1 MKRRIDFYCW
11 NRCSTCRKARD
22 FLLQRKVELH
32 DRDFFKNPFTRDELE
47 KLLQGRSASGM
58 FSFKS
63 PSFKKLG
70 LDKNGLSSE
79 ELIDLMLKEPRLI
92 RRPVVSIDGESHF
105 GASEAV
111 LRELID

>member
-1 MKRRIDFYCW
+1 M
-11 NRCSTCRKARD
+11 
-22 FLLQRKVELH
+22 
-32 DRDFFKNPFTRDELE
+32 
-47 KLLQGRSASGM
+47 SASEM

-70 LDKNGLSSE
+70 LDKNAFSDG
-79 ELIDLMLKEPRLI
+79 ELIDLMLNEPRLI

-105 GASEAV
+105 GAGESV